1 MTITDIT
8 YGIPAEVWPRDY
20 SNVEFSLQ
28 FLRARNIPVRVTIDD
43 GQTFCLY
50 VIGLLT
56 ARNKLDLSPVRQVLF
71 AITFVYVHQMSLQKT
86 NVIHR

>member
-56 ARNKLDLSPVRQVLF
+56 AR
-71 AITFVYVHQMSLQKT
+71 
-86 NVIHR
+86 